1 MLAPSRS
8 QPSSERGG
16 FGVMDS
22 LNASSEALVS
32 PTTIRDDRAQK
43 WESPKR
49 SEKNPLP
56 LTPKGKVK
64 KVAAATEF
72 KGEAVTTP
80 KKDIVLAPTAESSD
94 STNSAELAT
103 TSTPQPRA
111 PSERKESNRS
121 GSGGADDDFDPM
133 DCSKN
138 GEWHDQWWMCGFGE
152 AIRDVLTGNE
162 PTNGRS
168 SKSKG
173 KKPTNGR
180 SSSRSMSPKDME
192 IRKARRGEC
201 RFVRLWSQNVTD
213 RTV

>member
-8 QPSSERGG
+8 QPSGERGG

-64 KVAAATEF
+64 KGTAATEF

-80 KKDIVLAPTAESSD
+80 KKGISLAPTAESSE
-94 STNSAELAT
+94 STNSAA

-111 PSERKESNRS
+111 PSERKQSNRS
-121 GSGGADDDFDPM
+121 GSGSIDDDFDPM

-138 GEWHDQWWMCGFGE
+138 GEWHNQWWMCGFGE

-162 PTNGRS
+162 PGKKPTNGRS

-173 KKPTNGR
+173 KEPTNGR
-180 SSSRSMSPKDME
+180 SSSRSMSPKETE

-201 RFVRLWSQNVTD
+201 
-213 RTV
+213 

>member
-1 MLAPSRS
+1 MLAPSCS

-121 GSGGADDDFDPM
+121 GSGGAFQSGRG
-133 DCSKN
+133 CQSHCRRWLVLRKEECI
-138 GEWHDQWWMCGFGE
+138 G
-152 AIRDVLTGNE
+152 DVVRGSSCRHRRCE
-162 PTNGRS
+162 KGGRS
-168 SKSKG
+168 
-173 KKPTNGR
+173 
-180 SSSRSMSPKDME
+180 
-192 IRKARRGEC
+192 
-201 RFVRLWSQNVTD
+201 
-213 RTV
+213 